1 MQIKFIS
8 NSGQVSEIIFLIL
21 TNKNALKKIGLKDN
35 LLLDVLK
42 ALENKGF
49 GFNKDEIIELYSAGV
64 LGRDPLVASI
74 KNK

>member
-8 NSGQVSEIIFLIL
+8 NSDQVSEIIFLIL
-21 TNKNALKKIGLKDN
+21 SNKNALKKIGLGDN

-49 GFNKDEIIELYSAGV
+49 GFNGL
-64 LGRDPLVASI
+64 LVNSGW
-74 KNK
+74 N

>member
-21 TNKNALKKIGLKDN
+21 SNKNALKKIGLGDN

-42 ALENKGF
+42 ALENIGF
-49 GFNKDEIIELYSAGV
+49 GFN
-64 LGRDPLVASI
+64 
-74 KNK
+74 